1 MRTIHVGLIG
11 FGYIGKIHTVAYR
24 DIPLCLAQPGVALKL
39 SAVLRSRLDT
49 EKEAMQAA
57 GFEVCTTSPDEF
69 FAQPLDVVDI
79 CTPNYLHL
87 GQCRRALERGMAV
100 YCEKPLAMSYAEAR
114 LMADLAEKAG
124 VINQVAFVMRYLP
137 AVRQMKALVEAGE
150 IGEVLNFRGHMFHS
164 GYLDPNR
171 PMSWRLRHSQ
181 SGGGVFADLGSHLVD
196 LAMYILGEVRAV
208 RAQTRTFIVER
219 PVARGSSEREA
230 VDVDD
235 WALCTLELLSGA
247 TGVIEVTRMAAG
259 ASQES
264 GFEIYG
270 SRGALIYR
278 ESNPDSVFYYNMQ
291 NGEWR
296 SGLSRLPDPSGERP
310 IAQIY
315 PTSKYS
321 QGMLTNAHLA
331 AEADLLLN
339 IAENKP
345 STNNFRSAAR
355 VQQVVEAVYLSA
367 KAGGEVYKLE

>member
-1 MRTIHVGLIG
+1 MKTINVGLIG
-11 FGYIGKIHTVAYR
+11 FGYIGKVHTIAYR
-24 DIPLCLAQPGVALKL
+24 DIPLCLSRPSVKANLT
-39 SAVLRSRLDT
+39 AVLRSQLDT

-69 FAQPLDVVDI
+69 FAQKLDVVDI

-87 GQCRRALERGMAV
+87 EQCRRALERGMAV
-100 YCEKPLAMSYAEAR
+100 YCEKPLAMSSEEAR

-137 AVRQMKALVEAGE
+137 AVRQMKTLVEAGE

-196 LAMYILGEVRAV
+196 LAMYILGGVRAV
-208 RAQTRTFIVER
+208 RAQTRTFISER
-219 PVARGSSEREA
+219 PVTKGSLEREA

-278 ESNPDSVFYYNMQ
+278 ESNPDSALYYNLSK
-291 NGEWR
+291 GEWL
-296 SGLSRLPDPSGERP
+296 SGLSHLPAPSGERP
-310 IAQIY
+310 IEQIY
-315 PTSKYS
+315 PSSKYS
-321 QGMLTNAHLA
+321 QGMMTNAHLA

-345 STNNFRSAAR
+345 SANNFRSAAR

>member
-1 MRTIHVGLIG
+1 MRTINVGLIG
-11 FGYIGKIHTVAYR
+11 FGYIGKIHTIAYR
-24 DIPLCLAQPGVALKL
+24 DLPLCLGQAGVAPNLA
-39 SAVLRSRLDT
+39 AVLRSQLET

-57 GFEVCTTSPDEF
+57 GFEVCTASPDEF
-69 FAQPLDVVDI
+69 FDQPLDVVDI

-87 GQCRRALERGMAV
+87 EQCRRALERGMAV
-100 YCEKPLAMSYAEAR
+100 YCEKPLAMSYEEAR
-114 LMADLAEKAG
+114 LLADLAEKAG
-124 VINQVAFVMRYLP
+124 VINQVAFVMRNLP
-137 AVRQMKALVEAGE
+137 AVRQMKTLVEAGE
-150 IGEVLNFRGHMFHS
+150 IGEVLNFRGHMFHG

-196 LAMYILGEVRAV
+196 LAMYILGGVRAV
-208 RAQTRTFIVER
+208 RAQTRTFISER
-219 PVARGSSEREA
+219 PVSRGSPECER

-235 WALCTLELLSGA
+235 WALCTLELVSGA

-278 ESNPDSVFYYNMQ
+278 ESNPDSVFYYSLQ
-291 NGEWR
+291 KGEWR
-296 SGLSRLPDPSGERP
+296 SALGHLPTPSGERP
-310 IAQIY
+310 IEQIY

-321 QGMLTNAHLA
+321 QGMMTNAHLA

-367 KAGGEVYKLE
+367 KAGGEYQRLE

>member
-1 MRTIHVGLIG
+1 MRTINVGLIG
-11 FGYIGKIHTVAYR
+11 FGYIGKIHTIAYR
-24 DIPLCLAQPGVALKL
+24 DLPLCLGQAGVAPNLA
-39 SAVLRSRLDT
+39 AVLRSQLET

-57 GFEVCTTSPDEF
+57 GFEVCTASPDEF
-69 FAQPLDVVDI
+69 FDQPLDVVDI

-87 GQCRRALERGMAV
+87 EQCRRALERGMAV
-100 YCEKPLAMSYAEAR
+100 YCEKPLAMSYEEAR
-114 LMADLAEKAG
+114 LLADLAEKAG

-137 AVRQMKALVEAGE
+137 AVRQMKTLVEAGE
-150 IGEVLNFRGHMFHS
+150 IGEVLNFRGHMFHG

-196 LAMYILGEVRAV
+196 LAMYILGGVRAV
-208 RAQTRTFIVER
+208 RAQTHTFIPER
-219 PVARGSSEREA
+219 PVSRGSPECER

-247 TGVIEVTRMAAG
+247 TGVIEVTRLAAG

-278 ESNPDSVFYYNMQ
+278 ENNPDSVFYYSLQ
-291 NGEWR
+291 KGEWL
-296 SGLSRLPDPSGERP
+296 SGLGRLPAPSGERP
-310 IAQIY
+310 IEQIY

-321 QGMLTNAHLA
+321 QGMMTNAHLA

-367 KAGGEVYKLE
+367 KAGGEYQRLE